1 MSVFKVSNKILQLQ
15 NDGKITLL
23 TIGKDE
29 ENMNMKISSTTV
41 LLELN
46 LITGIKRF
54 KIVFI
59 LSSSNYT
66 SEMLS

>member
-41 LLELN
+41 IFWN
-46 LITGIKRF
+46 SI
-54 KIVFI
+54 
-59 LSSSNYT
+59 
-66 SEMLS
+66 